1 MHGNTIDFGFPS
13 MSEDPFSSSPLDKHE
28 FDLLVGRHALFDEME
43 RKISFKSADRILIV
57 GEFGSGKTSF
67 MQCLGARTN
76 LHIGIDR
83 IAFSEPGVELLKD
96 MYAQLI
102 DGSPPH
108 DYQKLS
114 RDLHRMIHD
123 SRQMLPLVTIDADM
137 ADVSSLEACL
147 RSSLHFFERLPALI
161 IIAINPQQQSLISEQ
176 LLQRFELRTMSRL
189 DLDGIK
195 ALVERRIAKASSQP
209 YNMSTDDA
217 NRLLQLSR
225 SGQPGSLIKVL
236 RNAVS
241 GNYVAPPSAVARPD
255 SSFEKEH
262 IVETEPQSEDLEVE
276 EVSPTIDNIP
286 AETTEGGEDGD
297 DGKSWEEAP
306 GMTEATGFD
315 LDFGILDEP
324 VEEPLELQEE
334 SSDEAE
340 EDTSMDDSYVTENS
354 LPFAGVF
361 GGLRGRGK
369 IVNTDLDSTPEGQF
383 KATEKGTAFWSAEE
397 PMPVVEDEIKEA
409 TSPPIED
416 TEIESTVD
424 LDPTALYELEPTESE
439 SIDSQTIEA
448 FTRLLTQVLQP
459 SIQGLNGNQDL
470 VEQLRAL
477 SRPRLTEKEEHV
489 LSIGVLSS
497 LTGSESIVVAE
508 AKSRT
513 ISPSDKALLERLS
526 IKRARLSQICNR
538 LHKAGILHA
547 RMVGRSRMFGLTR
560 SALAQLIAWG
570 IVGGDE

>member
-13 MSEDPFSSSPLDKHE
+13 LSEDPFSSSPLDKDE
-28 FDLLVGRHALFDEME
+28 FELLVGRHAMFEELE
-43 RKISFKSADRILIV
+43 RKITFKSADRILLV

-67 MQCLGARTN
+67 MQCLGERTN
-76 LHIGIDR
+76 LHLSIDR

-114 RDLHRMIHD
+114 RDLHRMLHD

-176 LLQRFELRTMSRL
+176 LLQRFELRTMSSL
-189 DLDGIK
+189 ELDGIK
-195 ALVERRIAKASSQP
+195 ALVERRISKASSQP
-209 YNMSTDDA
+209 YNMPTEDA
-217 NRLLQLSR
+217 KRLLQLSK
-225 SGQPGSLIKVL
+225 SGQPGALIKVL
-236 RNAVS
+236 RNAVT
-241 GNYVAPPSAVARPD
+241 GNYVAPKPS
-255 SSFEKEH
+255 
-262 IVETEPQSEDLEVE
+262 TLQSESTLQEEPVTKENEQFDLEESEVE
-276 EVSPTIDNIP
+276 SVVDEVVS
-286 AETTEGGEDGD
+286 
-297 DGKSWEEAP
+297 EEADEVIETDESWDETP
-306 GMTEATGFD
+306 GMTEASGFD

-324 VEEPLELQEE
+324 VEEPTEVQEE
-334 SSDEAE
+334 SIAE
-340 EDTSMDDSYVTENS
+340 VQEETTDDSYVTEDS

-361 GGLRGRGK
+361 GGLRSRRK
-369 IVNTDLDSTPEGQF
+369 IVNKELDQIPEGQF
-383 KATEKGTAFWSAEE
+383 KATEKGTAFWTAEE
-397 PMPVVEDEIKEA
+397 AIPVAEDVIDEIEP
-409 TSPPIED
+409 TPIDEFEVSNND
-416 TEIESTVD
+416 EI
-424 LDPTALYELEPTESE
+424 DPTELYEMQPNEDM
-439 SIDSQTIEA
+439 SIDSNVIKS
-448 FTRLLTQVLQP
+448 FTRLLAQVLQP
-459 SIQGLNGNQDL
+459 SNSHVGGNQDL
-470 VEQLRAL
+470 IDQLRAI

-489 LSIGVLSS
+489 LSIAVLSALS
-497 LTGSESIVVAE
+497 ASESVVVAE
-508 AKSRT
+508 AKGRT